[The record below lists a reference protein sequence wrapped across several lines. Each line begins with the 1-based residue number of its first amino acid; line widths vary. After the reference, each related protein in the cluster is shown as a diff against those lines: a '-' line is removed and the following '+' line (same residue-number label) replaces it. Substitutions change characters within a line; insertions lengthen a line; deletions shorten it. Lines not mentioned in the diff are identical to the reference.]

1 MKGSF
6 GGQEVIRMPAPGGK
20 IEHAEV
26 KIGDSI
32 VTLSDAVA
40 QSPNVRSLFLYV
52 NDVDTTHQRAVRAGA
67 TSLSYRPTGSWGER
81 VAEVRD
87 QCGNRWSLATHKEDV
102 LPQEIEKRV
111 AVR

>member
-67 TSLSYRPTGSWGER
+67 TSLS
-81 VAEVRD
+81 
-87 QCGNRWSLATHKEDV
+87 
-102 LPQEIEKRV
+102 
-111 AVR
+111 